1 MYVLYEGTSPFG
13 VQENVDNNGNYI
25 GTSMQINLEGKYLE
39 KAKELDQFF
48 IDSFYT
54 KKWSLAKSIPKSN
67 IDGYDEHGQGGLWKR
82 ICKKR

>member
-67 IDGYDEHGQGGLWKR
+67 IDLRGNK
-82 ICKKR
+82 